1 MWSYQISTT
10 DALKNI
16 WRRTIQK
23 TAEGTGDSTGSQIP
37 DIITKGPRT
46 LPQNIE
52 ETVKNEHDE

>member
-10 DALKNI
+10 DALKNF

-23 TAEGTGDSTGSQIP
+23 TAEGSGDLIGSQIS
-37 DIITKGPRT
+37 DIIKKVPRT